1 MAADEILGISGKM
14 DISDIQKS
22 FDILLG
28 DLDKLGTKTD
38 SLSARMAKALN
49 EIAQSSDTSS
59 KSTQQAFKELNA
71 IIAEA
76 QEKLTATPKKI
87 QNVSLELANA
97 SKTLETLKE
106 KLSKAT
112 AGTSEWETVNKML
125 ENQGKTVERLKTRY
139 TTLTD
144 TFQDAQTAANVLNT
158 ALGTVNAARSIAN
171 TATGVNAGLHVGVA
185 AAVGTESVAHGANAE
200 KIGAETQA
208 VKDSTQAY
216 QNAAE
221 ASQQRAETVNAEVA
235 ALDKLTER
243 VLEGKVSE
251 NEYIKAKE
259 NAEERYRQ
267 LMDEQTELLEKE
279 KKAREEASTFKV
291 VDGNIIDNNNDLNA
305 QAADALLERAN
316 KLKNEA
322 NEIASSLQRLSEA
335 YTSTAQKAEAEQ
347 KRETESTNKTL
358 DAIRA
363 KEDELKKLNEQLE
376 QMEAHHANGWGGDF
390 ITSMR
395 KGENPFATIKEYFAE
410 GDAIKEKQQQ
420 IAEVTA
426 QLEKLRTATE
436 ETKTASTDMW
446 SGMSKNDIATVI
458 QEDINQLKI
467 LKSEYSEIAQ
477 VYGKDSDKA
486 KENKQ
491 KQEDITRE
499 IIQGK
504 DKLREMGTSYEDVA
518 KAAKAAAK
526 STGEIGDKAKE
537 STGKIKGI
545 IDKLKSF
552 LTKGLSLDGVLGMVF
567 SPKGAA
573 LAGITAVAGGMK
585 WLSQQAESLR
595 VAMGPLKT
603 YLDEGVLEDLR
614 QQFVALEYQSS
625 HSAEEM
631 AAAGTRWVKYF
642 EGLRGNAGA
651 IAEVTKSSNDF
662 ATVLGTTSEKA
673 SDYQLKIAGAYHQTA
688 LEAKS
693 NSTIIIN
700 ASKQSTAKYEEMAQ
714 ALSSNAN
721 RAQNVGISFKEL
733 AAATAYGAS
742 TFGSASEAASAYVM
756 MMQSLSRQ
764 SKNEFNPAVVGATKA
779 LENLYKSGKMN
790 ATLTSL
796 IHGRNASLAK
806 VFVQNAAAIAKMK
819 EGLDDEASAAA
830 AVAAAEGKVENK
842 EKQLQNAKKA
852 LAHEVNANLTPAY
865 IGFINTCVD
874 VVKGIGNI
882 SSTIKNSLSSTLSF
896 INTIDNAI
904 KESTIYKLFG
914 GNVNLSPKDAK
925 KYEFTKGMNKYL
937 DSLDENSWWDNHFN
951 KYGVSVKKNREE
963 RRRTV
968 WAQIAYLYHDNLK
981 QYGAQSPGKAM
992 LATLNAYN
1000 HSSQFDGNRNLYTGK
1015 QVRQMVAKMMN
1026 STRVLNNARTTG
1038 EALSIGKQ
1046 NAIKDKSGENKLKQ
1060 LQEQQRRFREE
1071 ESEREAKE
1079 LANNEKIKWDLYVA
1093 EQENGIVKM
1102 ADVNEKENAQR
1113 KLDYEKKKHEIEEER
1128 KSLLQQNIQTAKA
1141 LYEKNPDN
1149 KGKEGFYASGLDK
1162 NVTLTAEQ
1170 AQLIQTK
1177 LDTLNA
1183 EYENESKRRL
1193 QDEMQSLYDYLKEY
1207 GTVQEQRYAIAKEYD
1222 EKILKATSENQKK
1235 LLQKQKESALSQADA
1250 RNLALNIDWGATF
1263 EGVGNVLGDIAK
1275 DVLSKVEAYMKTNE
1289 FKALGA
1295 SDKKT
1300 YTELRQNLRKETSG
1314 GTSPFNLSAWNT
1326 IAQQVTIYQNSV
1338 KKLKEASEAHTQ
1350 ALKNLESAEEEMSTA
1365 TTNKARLIAQI
1376 KVIVGKQAVEQTGNK
1391 QQNAQEEVN
1400 QAQSNLTDST
1410 NAAAEGMQKFQTVLS
1425 NITSGSLYGFANGVA
1440 ALINSLT
1447 GGTKNVGNALQELGG
1462 KIGGLIG
1469 AILQI
1474 MDALGDAPVQF
1485 IDNLLSKISKTI
1497 EAVISNIPQIQWSVL
1512 KGVGNIVGSVVKGLG
1527 NLFSGGALF
1536 GGNTKKMESE
1546 IAKLSEANEILA
1558 KSIEGLKDTITDD
1571 NATNKQSREAY
1582 QKAIAA
1588 QKEYN
1593 ENQRQSIKDRA
1604 SEYSNSGHGFLGLGG
1619 RKSFNANANKNRDA
1633 WLEDFN
1639 RALKSNGINKTLTG
1653 AQDVWELSPEE
1664 MKVLQDFS
1672 PKAWAAFFEKGSKG
1686 ESNPKSL
1693 VEDYISQAG
1702 SLDSLTDAL
1711 NEKLTGYTWDG
1722 FRDSYASLL
1731 KDMESE
1737 TTDFGDFINKTI
1749 SNAIIESLIT
1759 SPKVQERIKKIYKMI
1774 ADATDENSESGEDI
1788 SKNEADAIR
1797 KENESLANDLLKA
1810 RQELENLGLINPTQS
1825 EQSATSKAIEA
1836 ITADQA
1842 SSLIGISY
1850 AIQSAVEMGNETA
1863 KIISTDVVSIRAYT
1877 ETISNN
1883 ISEMR
1888 DIQYQGLQHLEAI
1901 NKNTYNLFQIKDDI
1915 NELKKIAKN
1924 KW

>member
-1 MAADEILGISGKM
+1 MAADEILGISGQL
-14 DISDIQKS
+14 DINDIQQS
-22 FDILLG
+22 FDKLINDLNLLG
-28 DLDKLGTKTD
+28 VKTD
-38 SLSARMAKALN
+38 EVSSKMTKALN
-49 EIAQSSDTSS
+49 EIAQSSASDSEKTKQSVQTLKQGIEEINKSLADTPEALKKLASEAQTAEATIDKLKKRLS
-59 KSTQQAFKELNA
+59 ETTEGSQKWNEINEQLKSQQSLVEKLNDEYLSMLGTFGSTQQYVGTLNA
-71 IIAEA
+71 AIDTLNAGRSIS
-76 QEKLTATPKKI
+76 TAATG
-87 QNVSLELANA
+87 ANA
-97 SKTLETLKE
+97 TVH
-106 KLSKAT
+106 
-112 AGTSEWETVNKML
+112 AG
-125 ENQGKTVERLKTRY
+125 
-139 TTLTD
+139 
-144 TFQDAQTAANVLNT
+144 A
-158 ALGTVNAARSIAN
+158 
-171 TATGVNAGLHVGVA
+171 A

-200 KIGAETQA
+200 KIGEETQA

-216 QNAAE
+216 QKAAE
-221 ASQQRAETVNAEVA
+221 ASQQRAETANAEAA
-235 ALDKLTER
+235 ALNKLTER

-291 VDGNIIDNNNDLNA
+291 VDGNIVDNNNALNA

-410 GDAIKEKQQQ
+410 SDAIKEKQQQ

-426 QLEKLRTATE
+426 ELGKLRTASE
-436 ETKTASTDMW
+436 EVKTSTADIW
-446 SGMSKNDIATVI
+446 SGMSKEDIHTII

-467 LKSEYSEIAQ
+467 LKSEYSEIVQ
-477 VYGKDSDKA
+477 TYGKNSDKA
-486 KENKQ
+486 EENKR
-491 KQEDITRE
+491 KQEEITRE

-518 KAAKAAAK
+518 KTAKKTAENTKKIGENAQK
-526 STGEIGDKAKE
+526 SGKDITGLFGKAQGVF
-537 STGKIKGI
+537 SNLSNGNF
-545 IDKLKSF
+545 S
-552 LTKGLSLDGVLGMVF
+552 GLLGMVG
-567 SPKGAA
+567 K
-573 LAGITAVAGGMK
+573 AGIYGAVAVAIGK
-585 WLSQQAESLR
+585 SVQWLSQQAESLR
-595 VAMGPLKT
+595 VAMAPLKT
-603 YLDEGVLEDLR
+603 YLDEGTLEELR
-614 QQFVALEYQSS
+614 RQFVEIEYSSS

-642 EGLRGNAGA
+642 EGLRDNAHV
-651 IAEVTKSSNDF
+651 ISEVTKNSNDL
-662 ATVLGTTSEKA
+662 ATVLGTTSDKA
-673 SDYQLKIAGAYHQTA
+673 AEYQLKIAGAYHQSA
-688 LEAKS
+688 LEATH
-693 NSTIIIN
+693 NNAIIIN
-700 ASKQSTAKYEEMAQ
+700 ASKQSTATYEEMAQ
-714 ALSSNAN
+714 TLASTAN
-721 RAQNVGISFKEL
+721 RAQNAGISLKEL
-733 AAATAYGAS
+733 AAAAAYGKR
-742 TFGSASEAASAYVM
+742 TFGSASEAASSYVM
-756 MMQSLSRQ
+756 MMTRLSAQ
-764 SKNEFNPAVVGATKA
+764 SKNEYNPAVVGATKA
-779 LENLYKSGKMN
+779 LSNLAKSQELN
-790 ATLTSL
+790 DTLTSL
-796 IHGRNASLAK
+796 LGKRQASLAK
-806 VFVQNAAAIAKMK
+806 VFVQNAAAITKMRD
-819 EGLDDEASAAA
+819 GLDNEASAAA
-830 AVAAAEGKVENK
+830 TVAAAEGKMVNVEK
-842 EKQLQNAKKA
+842 RLQNAKKA

-865 IGFINTCVD
+865 ASFVEYCTYFVKTIGQVT
-874 VVKGIGNI
+874 
-882 SSTIKNSLSSTLSF
+882 
-896 INTIDNAI
+896 NAI
-904 KESTIYKLFG
+904 KKGIKPVVDYIASSIALLDKKL
-914 GNVNLSPKDAK
+914 GNSRFSALLGKGLKGISYIASPLMAMTTENMMNDK
-925 KYEFTKGMNKYL
+925 KRKSRQE
-937 DSLDENSWWDNHFN
+937 H
-951 KYGVSVKKNREE
+951 
-963 RRRTV
+963 
-968 WAQIAYLYHDNLK
+968 LK
-981 QYGAQSPGKAM
+981 QIYNEELKKAGEQSPGKAYLKAAKRIANNGLISKEDKKYLQSLM
-992 LATLNAYN
+992 SDTRTLA
-1000 HSSQFDGNRNLYTGK
+1000 
-1015 QVRQMVAKMMN
+1015 N
-1026 STRVLNNARTTG
+1026 SKPTDQGLAIG
-1038 EALSIGKQ
+1038 EQ
-1046 NAIKDKSGENKLKQ
+1046 NAITDKSGQNKLKQ
-1060 LQEQQRRFREE
+1060 LQEQQRKFREAE
-1071 ESEREAKE
+1071 AEREAKE

-1193 QDEMQSLYDYLKEY
+1193 QDELQSLYDYLKEY

-1593 ENQRQSIKDRA
+1593 ENQRQAIKDRA

-1653 AQDVWELSPEE
+1653 AQDVWKLSPEE

-1702 SLDSLTDAL
+1702 ALDSLTDAL

-1788 SKNEADAIR
+1788 SKDEADAIR

-1810 RQELENLGLINPTQS
+1810 RQEFENLGLINPTQS

-1850 AIQSAVEMGNETA
+1850 AIQSAVELGNATRTQISVDISVMRNYAETVA
-1863 KIISTDVVSIRAYT
+1863 A
-1877 ETISNN
+1877 NM
-1883 ISEMR
+1883 SEMR
-1888 DIQYQGLQHLEAI
+1888 DIQYEGLGQLQQI
-1901 NKNTYNLFQIKDDI
+1901 VKNTAPIILIREDIASMYKIMKDRY
-1915 NELKKIAKN
+1915 
-1924 KW
+1924 

>member
-1 MAADEILGISGKM
+1 MAADEILGISGQL
-14 DISDIQKS
+14 DINDIQQS
-22 FDILLG
+22 FDKLINDLNLLG
-28 DLDKLGTKTD
+28 VKTD
-38 SLSARMAKALN
+38 EISSKMTKALN
-49 EIAQSSDTSS
+49 EIAQSSASDSEKTKQSVQTLKQGIEEINKSLADTPEALKKLASEAQTAEATIDKLKKRLS
-59 KSTQQAFKELNA
+59 ETTEGSQKWNEINEQLKSQQSLVEKLNDQYLSMLGTFGSTQQYVGTLNA
-71 IIAEA
+71 AIDTLNAGRSIS
-76 QEKLTATPKKI
+76 TAATG
-87 QNVSLELANA
+87 ANA
-97 SKTLETLKE
+97 
-106 KLSKAT
+106 T
-112 AGTSEWETVNKML
+112 A
-125 ENQGKTVERLKTRY
+125 
-139 TTLTD
+139 
-144 TFQDAQTAANVLNT
+144 
-158 ALGTVNAARSIAN
+158 
-171 TATGVNAGLHVGVA
+171 HVGAA
-185 AAVGTESVAHGANAE
+185 AAVGTESVAHSANAE
-200 KIGAETQA
+200 KIGEETQA

-221 ASQQRAETVNAEVA
+221 ASQQRAETANAEAA
-235 ALDKLTER
+235 ALNKLTER

-291 VDGNIIDNNNDLNA
+291 VDGNIVDNNNALNA

-410 GDAIKEKQQQ
+410 SDAIKEKQQQ

-426 QLEKLRTATE
+426 ELGKLRTASE
-436 ETKTASTDMW
+436 EVKTSTADIW
-446 SGMSKNDIATVI
+446 SGMSKEDIHTII

-467 LKSEYSEIAQ
+467 LKSEYSEIVQ
-477 VYGKDSDKA
+477 TYGKNSDKA
-486 KENKQ
+486 EENKR
-491 KQEDITRE
+491 KQEEITRE

-518 KAAKAAAK
+518 KTAKKTAENTKKIGENAQK
-526 STGEIGDKAKE
+526 SGKDITGLFGKAQGVF
-537 STGKIKGI
+537 SNLSNGNF
-545 IDKLKSF
+545 S
-552 LTKGLSLDGVLGMVF
+552 GLLGMVG
-567 SPKGAA
+567 K
-573 LAGITAVAGGMK
+573 AGIYGAVAVAIGK
-585 WLSQQAESLR
+585 SVQWLSQQAESLR
-595 VAMGPLKT
+595 VAMAPLKT
-603 YLDEGVLEDLR
+603 YLDEGTLEELR
-614 QQFVALEYQSS
+614 RQFVEIEYSSS

-642 EGLRGNAGA
+642 EGLRDNAHV
-651 IAEVTKSSNDF
+651 ISEVTKNSNDL
-662 ATVLGTTSEKA
+662 ATVLGTTSDKA
-673 SDYQLKIAGAYHQTA
+673 AEYQLKIAGAYHQSA
-688 LEAKS
+688 LEATH
-693 NSTIIIN
+693 NNAIIIN
-700 ASKQSTAKYEEMAQ
+700 ASKQSTATYEEMAQ
-714 ALSSNAN
+714 TLASTAN
-721 RAQNVGISFKEL
+721 RAQNAGISLKEL
-733 AAATAYGAS
+733 AAAAAYGKR
-742 TFGSASEAASAYVM
+742 TFGSASEAASSYVM
-756 MMQSLSRQ
+756 MMTRLSAQ
-764 SKNEFNPAVVGATKA
+764 SKNEYNPAVVGATKA
-779 LENLYKSGKMN
+779 LSNLAKSQELN
-790 ATLTSL
+790 DTLTSL
-796 IHGRNASLAK
+796 LGKRQASLAK
-806 VFVQNAAAIAKMK
+806 VFVQNAAAITKMRD
-819 EGLDDEASAAA
+819 GLDNEASAAA
-830 AVAAAEGKVENK
+830 TVAAAEGKMVNVEK
-842 EKQLQNAKKA
+842 RLQNAKKA

-865 IGFINTCVD
+865 ASFVEYCTYFVKTIGQVT
-874 VVKGIGNI
+874 
-882 SSTIKNSLSSTLSF
+882 
-896 INTIDNAI
+896 NAI
-904 KESTIYKLFG
+904 KKGIKPVVDYIASSIALLDKKL
-914 GNVNLSPKDAK
+914 GNSRFSALLGKGLKGISYIASPLMAMTTENMMNDK
-925 KYEFTKGMNKYL
+925 KRKSRQE
-937 DSLDENSWWDNHFN
+937 H
-951 KYGVSVKKNREE
+951 
-963 RRRTV
+963 
-968 WAQIAYLYHDNLK
+968 LK
-981 QYGAQSPGKAM
+981 QIYNEELKKAGEQSPGKAYLKAAKRIANNGLISKEDKKYLQSLM
-992 LATLNAYN
+992 SDTRTLA
-1000 HSSQFDGNRNLYTGK
+1000 
-1015 QVRQMVAKMMN
+1015 N
-1026 STRVLNNARTTG
+1026 SKPTDQGLAIG
-1038 EALSIGKQ
+1038 EQ
-1046 NAIKDKSGENKLKQ
+1046 NAITDKSGQNKLKQ
-1060 LQEQQRRFREE
+1060 LQEQQRKFREAE
-1071 ESEREAKE
+1071 AEREAKE

-1193 QDEMQSLYDYLKEY
+1193 QDELQSLYDYLKEY

-1593 ENQRQSIKDRA
+1593 ENQRQAIKDRA

-1731 KDMESE
+1731 KDMKSE

-1788 SKNEADAIR
+1788 SKDEADAIR

-1810 RQELENLGLINPTQS
+1810 RQEFENLGLINPTQS

-1850 AIQSAVEMGNETA
+1850 AIQSAVELGNATRTQISVDISVMRNYAETVA
-1863 KIISTDVVSIRAYT
+1863 A
-1877 ETISNN
+1877 NM
-1883 ISEMR
+1883 SEMR
-1888 DIQYQGLQHLEAI
+1888 DIQHEGLGQLQQI
-1901 NKNTYNLFQIKDDI
+1901 VKNTAPIILIREDIASMYKIMKDRY
-1915 NELKKIAKN
+1915 
-1924 KW
+1924 

>member
-1 MAADEILGISGKM
+1 MAADEILGISGQM
-14 DISDIQKS
+14 DVSDIQKS
-22 FDILLG
+22 FDTLLG
-28 DLDKLGTKTD
+28 DLDKLGAKTD
-38 SLSARMAKALN
+38 KLSARMSKALN
-49 EIAQSSDTSS
+49 EIAQSSDINS

-71 IIAEA
+71 IITEA

-87 QNVSLELANA
+87 QNVSLELSNA
-97 SKTLETLKE
+97 TKTLETLKD
-106 KLSKAT
+106 KFSKAT
-112 AGTSEWETVNKML
+112 AGTAEWDTVNKML

-144 TFQDAQTAANVLNT
+144 TFADAQTAAYMLNT
-158 ALGTVNAARSIAN
+158 AMDGINAARSISN

-185 AAVGTESVAHGANAE
+185 AAVGTESVAHGVNAE
-200 KIGAETQA
+200 KIGTETQA
-208 VKDSTQAY
+208 VKDNTQAY
-216 QNAAE
+216 QKAAE
-221 ASQQRAETVNAEVA
+221 ANQQRTETANAEA
-235 ALDKLTER
+235 TALDKLTER
-243 VLEGKVSE
+243 ILQGKTSE
-251 NEYIKAKE
+251 EEYIKAKE
-259 NAEERYRQ
+259 SAEARYRQ
-267 LMDEQTELLEKE
+267 LMSEQTDLLEKE
-279 KKAREEASTFKV
+279 KKAREAAYTFKF
-291 VDGNIIDNNNDLNA
+291 VDGNIVDNNNDITA
-305 QAADALLERAN
+305 RAADALLERAN
-316 KLKNEA
+316 RLKNEA

-376 QMEAHHANGWGGDF
+376 QMQAHHANGWGGDF
-390 ITSMR
+390 ISTMR
-395 KGENPFATIKEYFAE
+395 KGDNPFTTIKDYFAE

-420 IAEVTA
+420 IADVTA

-458 QEDINQLKI
+458 QENINQLKI
-467 LKSEYSEIAQ
+467 LKNDYSEIAQ

-486 KENKQ
+486 KENKK
-491 KQEDITRE
+491 KQEEITRE

-504 DKLREMGTSYEDVA
+504 EKLREMGTSYEDVA
-518 KAAKAAAK
+518 KAAKKAAK
-526 STGEIGDKAKE
+526 NTGEIGDKAKE

-552 LTKGLSLDGVLGMVF
+552 LTKGLSLDDILGMVF

-614 QQFVALEYQSS
+614 QQFVALEYESS

-642 EGLRGNAGA
+642 EGLRGNADA
-651 IAEVTKSSNDF
+651 ISEVTKSSNDF
-662 ATVLGTTSEKA
+662 ATVLGTTSENA
-673 SDYQLKIAGAYHQTA
+673 ADYQLKIAGAYHQTA
-688 LEAKS
+688 LEAKD

-700 ASKQSTAKYEEMAQ
+700 ASKHSTAKYEEMAQ
-714 ALSSNAN
+714 ALASYAN
-721 RAQNVGISFKEL
+721 RAQNAGASIKEF
-733 AAATAYGAS
+733 AAATAYGSS
-742 TFGSASEAASAYVM
+742 TFGSASEAASTYVM
-756 MMQSLSRQ
+756 MLTRLASQ
-764 SKNEFNPAVVGATKA
+764 SKNEYNPAVVGVTKA
-779 LENLYKSGKMN
+779 LENLSKSN
-790 ATLTSL
+790 ELNNTLTTL
-796 IHGRNASLAK
+796 LGKRQASLAK

-819 EGLDDEASAAA
+819 DGLDDEASAAA
-830 AVAAAEGKVENK
+830 AVAAAENKVENK
-842 EKQLQNAKKA
+842 EKQLLNAKKA

-865 IGFINTCVD
+865 IGFINTCSD
-874 VVKGIGNI
+874 IVKGIGNI
-882 SSTIKNSLSSTLSF
+882 SSTIKSGLSSTLSY

-925 KYEFTKGMNKYL
+925 KYEFKGMNKYL

-951 KYGVSVKKNREE
+951 KYGVSVKQNREE
-963 RRRTV
+963 RRNTV
-968 WAQIAYLYHDNLK
+968 KQQLTDLYKKNLK

-1000 HSSQFDGNRNLYTGK
+1000 HSNLFDGNRNLYTGK
-1015 QVRQMVAKMMN
+1015 QVRDMVAKMMN
-1026 STRVLNNARTTG
+1026 STRALNGAKTTG
-1038 EALSIGKQ
+1038 EGLSLGEQNGVKDNGK
-1046 NAIKDKSGENKLKQ
+1046 ENKLKQ
-1060 LQEQQRRFREE
+1060 LQEQQRKFREAE
-1071 ESEREAKE
+1071 AEREAKE

-1093 EQENGIVKM
+1093 EQENGIAKM
-1102 ADVNEKENAQR
+1102 ADANEKENAQR

-1128 KSLLQQNIQTAKA
+1128 KTLLQQNIQTAKS

-1162 NVTLTAEQ
+1162 NVKLTTEQ
-1170 AQLIQTK
+1170 VQLIKTK

-1183 EYENESKRRL
+1183 EFENESKKRL
-1193 QDEMQSLYDYLKEY
+1193 QEELQSLYDYLKEY

-1222 EKILKATSENQKK
+1222 EKIQKAANDNQKK
-1235 LLQKQKESALSQADA
+1235 LLQKQKESALSQVDA

-1275 DVLSKVEAYMKTNE
+1275 DVLSKVEKYMKTAE
-1289 FKALGA
+1289 FKGLGA

-1300 YTELRQNLRKETSG
+1300 YVELRQNLRKETSG
-1314 GTSPFNLSAWNT
+1314 GTSPFNLSAWND
-1326 IAQQVTIYQNSV
+1326 IAQQVTTYQNSV

-1350 ALKNLESAEEEMSTA
+1350 ALKDLEKAEQEMNNA
-1365 TTNKARLIAQI
+1365 TTDKARQIAQV
-1376 KVIVGKQAVEQTGNK
+1376 KVIVGKKAVEMTGET

-1400 QAQSNLTDST
+1400 KAQSDLADST
-1410 NAAAEGMQKFQTVLS
+1410 NKAAEGMQNFQTVLG

-1474 MDALGDAPVQF
+1474 MDALGDNPVQF

-1497 EAVISNIPQIQWSVL
+1497 EAVISNIPQIQLSVL
-1512 KGVGNIVGSVVKGLG
+1512 KGVGNIVGSVIKGLG
-1527 NLFSGGALF
+1527 NVFSGGALF
-1536 GGNTKKMESE
+1536 GGNQKKMEDE
-1546 IAKLSEANEILA
+1546 IAKLSEANEALA
-1558 KSIEGLKDTITDD
+1558 KSIEGLKDAISD
-1571 NATNKQSREAY
+1571 NDATSKQSREAY
-1582 QKAIAA
+1582 KNAVAA

-1593 ENQRQSIKDRA
+1593 ENQKNAIKKRA

-1619 RKSFNANANKNRDA
+1619 RSSFNDYANRNKNLWSDA
-1633 WLEDFN
+1633 FN
-1639 RALKSNGINKTLTG
+1639 QTLK
-1653 AQDVWELSPEE
+1653 AQGFNTSVNNASDVWDLTPE
-1664 MKVLQDFS
+1664 MLKALRDYA
-1672 PKAWAAFFEKGSKG
+1672 PKAWAEFFNKGSKG
-1686 ESNPKSL
+1686 EANPKDL

-1702 SLDSLTDAL
+1702 ALDSLTDAL

-1722 FRDSYASLL
+1722 FRDSYSSLL
-1731 KDMESE
+1731 KDLESE

-1774 ADATDENSESGEDI
+1774 ADATDENSEGGEDI
-1788 SKNEADAIR
+1788 SKDEADAIR
-1797 KENESLANDLLKA
+1797 KENESLANDLLNK
-1810 RQELENLGLINPTQS
+1810 RKELENIGLVQPTQS
-1825 EQSATSKAIEA
+1825 EQSATSSAIQA

-1842 SSLIGISY
+1842 STLIGIGY
-1850 AIQSAVEMGNETA
+1850 AMQIAVEQGNETRNA
-1863 KIISTDVVSIRAYT
+1863 ISTDVGFIRLTT
-1877 ETISNN
+1877 ETLSNN

-1888 DIQYQGLQHLEAI
+1888 DIQYQGLHHLEAI

-1915 NELKKIAKN
+1915 QELKKIAKN
-1924 KW
+1924 NW

>member
-1 MAADEILGISGKM
+1 MAADEILGISGQL
-14 DISDIQKS
+14 DITDIQQS
-22 FDILLG
+22 FDKLINDLNLLG
-28 DLDKLGTKTD
+28 VKTEEV
-38 SLSARMAKALN
+38 SSKMTKALN
-49 EIAQSSDTSS
+49 EIAQSSASDSDKTKQSVQTLKQGIEEINKSLADTPETLKKLASEAQTAEATIDKLKKRLS
-59 KSTQQAFKELNA
+59 ETTEGSQKWNEINEQLKSQQSLVEKLNDEYLSMLGTFGSTQQYVGTLNA
-71 IIAEA
+71 AIDTLNAGRSIS
-76 QEKLTATPKKI
+76 TAATG
-87 QNVSLELANA
+87 ANA
-97 SKTLETLKE
+97 
-106 KLSKAT
+106 T
-112 AGTSEWETVNKML
+112 A
-125 ENQGKTVERLKTRY
+125 
-139 TTLTD
+139 
-144 TFQDAQTAANVLNT
+144 
-158 ALGTVNAARSIAN
+158 
-171 TATGVNAGLHVGVA
+171 HVGAA
-185 AAVGTESVAHGANAE
+185 AAVGTESVAHSANAE
-200 KIGAETQA
+200 KIGEETQA

-221 ASQQRAETVNAEVA
+221 ASQQRAETANAEAA
-235 ALDKLTER
+235 ALNKLTER

-291 VDGNIIDNNNDLNA
+291 VDGNIVDSNNALNA

-390 ITSMR
+390 ISSMR

-426 QLEKLRTATE
+426 ELGKLRTASE
-436 ETKTASTDMW
+436 EVKTSTADIW
-446 SGMSKNDIATVI
+446 SGMSKEDIHTII

-467 LKSEYSEIAQ
+467 LKSEYSEIVQ
-477 VYGKDSDKA
+477 TYGKNSDKA
-486 KENKQ
+486 EENKR
-491 KQEDITRE
+491 KQEEITRE

-504 DKLREMGTSYEDVA
+504 DKLREMGTSYEDVSKTA
-518 KAAKAAAK
+518 KKTAENTKKIGENAQKSGKDITGLFGKAQGVF
-526 STGEIGDKAKE
+526 SNLSNGNF
-537 STGKIKGI
+537 S
-545 IDKLKSF
+545 
-552 LTKGLSLDGVLGMVF
+552 GLLGMVG
-567 SPKGAA
+567 K
-573 LAGITAVAGGMK
+573 AGIYGAVAVAIGK
-585 WLSQQAESLR
+585 SVQWLSQQAESLR
-595 VAMGPLKT
+595 VAMAPLKT
-603 YLDEGVLEDLR
+603 YLDEGTLEELR
-614 QQFVALEYQSS
+614 RQFVEIEYSSS

-642 EGLRGNAGA
+642 EGLRDNAHA
-651 IAEVTKSSNDF
+651 ISEVTKNSNDL
-662 ATVLGTTSEKA
+662 ATVLGTTSDKA
-673 SDYQLKIAGAYHQTA
+673 AEYQLKIAGAYHQSA
-688 LEAKS
+688 LEATH
-693 NSTIIIN
+693 NNAIIIN
-700 ASKQSTAKYEEMAQ
+700 ASKQSTATYEEMAQ
-714 ALSSNAN
+714 TLASTAN
-721 RAQNVGISFKEL
+721 RAQNAGISLKEL
-733 AAATAYGAS
+733 AAAAAYGKR
-742 TFGSASEAASAYVM
+742 TFGSASEAASSYVM
-756 MMQSLSRQ
+756 MMTRLSAQ
-764 SKNEFNPAVVGATKA
+764 SKNEYNPAVVGATKA
-779 LENLYKSGKMN
+779 LSNLAKSQELN
-790 ATLTSL
+790 DTLTSL
-796 IHGRNASLAK
+796 LGKRQASLAK
-806 VFVQNAAAIAKMK
+806 VFVQNAAAITKMRD
-819 EGLDDEASAAA
+819 GLDNEASAAA
-830 AVAAAEGKVENK
+830 TVAAAEGKMVNVEK
-842 EKQLQNAKKA
+842 RLQNAKKA

-865 IGFINTCVD
+865 ASFVEYCTYFVKTIGQVT
-874 VVKGIGNI
+874 
-882 SSTIKNSLSSTLSF
+882 
-896 INTIDNAI
+896 NAI
-904 KESTIYKLFG
+904 K
-914 GNVNLSPKDAK
+914 
-925 KYEFTKGMNKYL
+925 KGIKPVVDYIASSIA
-937 DSLDENSWWDNHFN
+937 SLDKKLGNSRFSALLGKGLKGISYIASPLMAMTTENMMND
-951 KYGVSVKKNREE
+951 KKRKSRQE
-963 RRRTV
+963 
-968 WAQIAYLYHDNLK
+968 HLK
-981 QYGAQSPGKAM
+981 QIYNEELKKAGEQSPGKAYLKAAKRIANNGLISKEDKKYLQSLM
-992 LATLNAYN
+992 SDTRTLA
-1000 HSSQFDGNRNLYTGK
+1000 
-1015 QVRQMVAKMMN
+1015 N
-1026 STRVLNNARTTG
+1026 SKPTDQGLAIG
-1038 EALSIGKQ
+1038 EQ
-1046 NAIKDKSGENKLKQ
+1046 NAIKDKNGQNKLKQ
-1060 LQEQQRRFREE
+1060 LQEQQRKFREAE
-1071 ESEREAKE
+1071 AEREAKE

-1113 KLDYEKKKHEIEEER
+1113 KLDYEKKKHEIKEER

-1193 QDEMQSLYDYLKEY
+1193 QDELQSLYDYLKEY

-1365 TTNKARLIAQI
+1365 TTDKARLIAQV
-1376 KVIVGKQAVEQTGNK
+1376 KVIVVKKAVEMTGK
-1391 QQNAQEEVN
+1391 TQQNAQEEVN
-1400 QAQSNLTDST
+1400 QAQDDLADST
-1410 NAAAEGMQKFQTVLS
+1410 NKAAEGMQNFQTVLS

-1440 ALINSLT
+1440 ALVNSLT
-1447 GGTKNVGNALQELGG
+1447 GDAKNVGNALQELGG

-1474 MDALGDAPVQF
+1474 MDAMGDEPVKF
-1485 IDNLLSKISKTI
+1485 IDDLFSKISKTI
-1497 EAVISNIPQIQWSVL
+1497 EAVISNIPQIQLSVL
-1512 KGVGNIVGSVVKGLG
+1512 NGVGNIVSGVIKGLG

-1593 ENQRQSIKDRA
+1593 ENQRQAIKNRA
-1604 SEYSNSGHGFLGLGG
+1604 SEYSNSGHGFLGLSG
-1619 RKSFNANANKNRDA
+1619 RHSFNASADDNKDA

-1639 RALKSNGINKTLTG
+1639 RALKSNGINKTLTS
-1653 AQDVWELSPEE
+1653 AQDVWKLSPEE

-1702 SLDSLTDAL
+1702 SIDSLTDAL

-1731 KDMESE
+1731 KDMKSE

-1810 RQELENLGLINPTQS
+1810 RQELENLGLIIPTQS

-1850 AIQSAVEMGNETA
+1850 AIQSAVELGNATRTQISVDISVMRNYAETVA
-1863 KIISTDVVSIRAYT
+1863 A
-1877 ETISNN
+1877 NM
-1883 ISEMR
+1883 SEMR
-1888 DIQYQGLQHLEAI
+1888 DIQHEGLGQLQQI
-1901 NKNTYNLFQIKDDI
+1901 VKNTAPIILIREDIASMYKIMKDRY
-1915 NELKKIAKN
+1915 
-1924 KW
+1924 

>member
-1 MAADEILGISGKM
+1 MAADEILGISGQL
-14 DISDIQKS
+14 DISDIQQS
-22 FDILLG
+22 FDKLINDLNLLG
-28 DLDKLGTKTD
+28 VKTD
-38 SLSARMAKALN
+38 EVSSKMTKALN
-49 EIAQSSDTSS
+49 DIAQSSASDSEKTKQSVQTLKQGIEEINKSLADTPEALKKLASEAQTAEATIDKLKKRLS
-59 KSTQQAFKELNA
+59 ETTEGSQKWNEINEQLKSQQSLVEKLNDEYLSMLGTFGSTQQYVGTLNA
-71 IIAEA
+71 AIDALNAGRSIS
-76 QEKLTATPKKI
+76 TAATG
-87 QNVSLELANA
+87 ANA
-97 SKTLETLKE
+97 TVH
-106 KLSKAT
+106 
-112 AGTSEWETVNKML
+112 AG
-125 ENQGKTVERLKTRY
+125 
-139 TTLTD
+139 
-144 TFQDAQTAANVLNT
+144 A
-158 ALGTVNAARSIAN
+158 
-171 TATGVNAGLHVGVA
+171 A

-200 KIGAETQA
+200 KIGEETQA

-216 QNAAE
+216 QKAAE
-221 ASQQRAETVNAEVA
+221 ASQQRAETANAEAA

-243 VLEGKVSE
+243 VLQGKISE

-259 NAEERYRQ
+259 SAEERYRQ
-267 LMDEQTELLEKE
+267 LMDEQTNLLEKE
-279 KKAREEASTFKV
+279 KKAREEAYTSKV
-291 VDGNIIDNNNDLNA
+291 VDGNIVDNNNALNA

-390 ITSMR
+390 ISSMR

-426 QLEKLRTATE
+426 ELGRLRTASE
-436 ETKTASTDMW
+436 EVKASTADIW
-446 SGMSKNDIATVI
+446 SGMSKEDIYTII
-458 QEDINQLKI
+458 QENINQLKI
-467 LKSEYSEIAQ
+467 LKSDYSEIVQ
-477 VYGKDSDKA
+477 IYGKNSDKA
-486 KENKQ
+486 EENKR
-491 KQEDITRE
+491 KQRGITQE

-504 DKLREMGTSYEDVA
+504 DKLREMGTSYEDVSKTA
-518 KAAKAAAK
+518 KKTAENTKKIGENAQKSEKNITGLFGKAQGVF
-526 STGEIGDKAKE
+526 SNLSNGNF
-537 STGKIKGI
+537 S
-545 IDKLKSF
+545 
-552 LTKGLSLDGVLGMVF
+552 GLLGMVG
-567 SPKGAA
+567 K
-573 LAGITAVAGGMK
+573 AGIYGAVAVAIGK
-585 WLSQQAESLR
+585 SVQWLSQQAESLR
-595 VAMGPLKT
+595 VAMAPLKT
-603 YLDEGVLEDLR
+603 YLDEGTLEELR
-614 QQFVALEYQSS
+614 RQFVEIEYSSS

-642 EGLRGNAGA
+642 EGLRDNAHA
-651 IAEVTKSSNDF
+651 IAEVTKNSNDL
-662 ATVLGTTSEKA
+662 ATVLGTTSDKA
-673 SDYQLKIAGAYHQTA
+673 AEYQLKIAGAYHQSA
-688 LEAKS
+688 LEATH
-693 NSTIIIN
+693 NNAIIIN
-700 ASKQSTAKYEEMAQ
+700 ASKQSTATYEEMAQ
-714 ALSSNAN
+714 TLASTAN
-721 RAQNVGISFKEL
+721 RAQNAGISLKEL
-733 AAATAYGAS
+733 AAAAAYGKR
-742 TFGSASEAASAYVM
+742 TFGSANEAASSYVM
-756 MMQSLSRQ
+756 MMTRLSTQ
-764 SKNEFNPAVVGATKA
+764 AKNEYNPAVVGATKA
-779 LENLYKSGKMN
+779 LTNLSKSQELN
-790 ATLTSL
+790 DTLTSL
-796 IHGRNASLAK
+796 LGKRQASLAK
-806 VFVQNAAAIAKMK
+806 VFVQNAAAITKMRD
-819 EGLDDEASAAA
+819 GLDNEASAAA
-830 AVAAAEGKVENK
+830 TVAAAEGKMVNVEK
-842 EKQLQNAKKA
+842 RLQNAKKA

-865 IGFINTCVD
+865 ASFVEYCTYFAKTIGQVT
-874 VVKGIGNI
+874 
-882 SSTIKNSLSSTLSF
+882 
-896 INTIDNAI
+896 NAI
-904 KESTIYKLFG
+904 K
-914 GNVNLSPKDAK
+914 
-925 KYEFTKGMNKYL
+925 KGIKPVVDYIASSIA
-937 DSLDENSWWDNHFN
+937 SLDKKLGNSRFSALLGKGLKGISYIASPLMAMTTENMMND
-951 KYGVSVKKNREE
+951 KKRKSRQE
-963 RRRTV
+963 
-968 WAQIAYLYHDNLK
+968 HLK
-981 QYGAQSPGKAM
+981 QIYNEELEKAGEQSPGKAYLKAAKRIANNGKISKEDKKYLQSLM
-992 LATLNAYN
+992 SDTRTLAKSKPTDQGLA
-1000 HSSQFDGNRNLYTGK
+1000 
-1015 QVRQMVAKMMN
+1015 
-1026 STRVLNNARTTG
+1026 
-1038 EALSIGKQ
+1038 IGKQ
-1046 NAIKDKSGENKLKQ
+1046 NAITDKSGQNKLKQ
-1060 LQEQQRRFREE
+1060 LQEQQRKFREAE
-1071 ESEREAKE
+1071 AEREAKE

-1093 EQENGIVKM
+1093 EQENGIAKM
-1102 ADVNEKENAQR
+1102 ADANEKENAQR

-1193 QDEMQSLYDYLKEY
+1193 QDELQSLYDYLKEY

-1300 YTELRQNLRKETSG
+1300 YTDLRQNLRKETSG

-1365 TTNKARLIAQI
+1365 TTDKARLIAQV
-1376 KVIVGKQAVEQTGNK
+1376 KVIVGKKAVELTGNT
-1391 QQNAQEEVN
+1391 QQKAQEDVDE
-1400 QAQSNLTDST
+1400 AQNNLADST
-1410 NAAAEGMQKFQTVLS
+1410 NKAAEGMQNFQTVLG
-1425 NITSGSLYGFANGVA
+1425 NLTSGSLSGFANAVA
-1440 ALINSLT
+1440 TLINALT
-1447 GGTKNVGNALQELGG
+1447 GGTKNVDNALQELFGD
-1462 KIGGLIG
+1462 IGGLIG

-1474 MDALGDAPVQF
+1474 MDALGDEPVKF
-1485 IDNLLSKISKTI
+1485 IDDLFSKISKTI
-1497 EAVISNIPQIQWSVL
+1497 EAVISNIPQIQLSVL
-1512 KGVGNIVGSVVKGLG
+1512 NGVGNIVGGVIKGLG

-1593 ENQRQSIKDRA
+1593 ENQRQAIKNRA

-1619 RKSFNANANKNRDA
+1619 RKSFNASANNNKGA

-1639 RALKSNGINKTLTG
+1639 RALKSNGINKTLEG
-1653 AQDVWELSPEE
+1653 AQDVWKLSPEE

-1702 SLDSLTDAL
+1702 ALDSLTDAL

-1788 SKNEADAIR
+1788 SKDEADAIR
-1797 KENESLANDLLKA
+1797 KENESLANDLLNERKKLVDA
-1810 RQELENLGLINPTQS
+1810 GLIQPTQS
-1825 EQSATSKAIEA
+1825 EQSATSKAIQA

-1842 SSLIGISY
+1842 SSLVGIGY
-1850 AIQSAVEMGNETA
+1850 AIQSAVELGNTTRTQ
-1863 KIISTDVVSIRAYT
+1863 ISVDISVMRNYA
-1877 ETISNN
+1877 ETIAANM
-1883 ISEMR
+1883 SEMR
-1888 DIQYQGLQHLEAI
+1888 DIQHEGLGQLQQI
-1901 NKNTYNLFQIKDDI
+1901 VKNTAPIILIREDIASMYKIMKDRY
-1915 NELKKIAKN
+1915 
-1924 KW
+1924 